1 MIQGQANLAIHEE
14 VGLGTLG
21 LHPGCSLKPVQK
33 RKNLTLGNQVEMA
46 VCSSRT
52 LVQAKAGWAMCSA
65 FQREAVVLHADA
77 S

>member
-1 MIQGQANLAIHEE
+1 
-14 VGLGTLG
+14 
-21 LHPGCSLKPVQK
+21 
-33 RKNLTLGNQVEMA
+33 MA